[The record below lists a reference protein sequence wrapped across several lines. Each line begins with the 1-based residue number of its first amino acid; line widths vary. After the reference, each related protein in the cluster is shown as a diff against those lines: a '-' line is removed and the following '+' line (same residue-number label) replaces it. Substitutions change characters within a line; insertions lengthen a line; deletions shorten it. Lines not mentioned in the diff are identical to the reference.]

1 MVRLH
6 QEENIIREN
15 FINFNLAHFI
25 KNCTL
30 KFGTRAQCAVLM
42 LQKRWYIVAVS
53 QNVQNV
59 AKPRAYILSRSHLS
73 SKHEI

>member
-15 FINFNLAHFI
+15 FINFNLAH
-25 KNCTL
+25 KKCTL
-30 KFGTRAQCAVLM
+30 KFGTRAQYAVQKS
-42 LQKRWYIVAVS
+42 QKRWYIVGVS

-59 AKPRAYILSRSHLS
+59 AKLRAYILSRSHLS